1 MSATERKDPPQTLSP
16 MLKTLKDLFETT
28 FAPAA
33 GGAAHCKEH
42 TLQLATAVL
51 LVEVMRADAEFDPAE
66 RAVVLSALRDK
77 FKLSDDE
84 AARLVELAHQTAN
97 ASSDFFQFTSK
108 INESF
113 DMEDKI
119 RMVEHLWRVAY
130 ADGVLTAHENHLM
143 RRVSDLLHVPH
154 GAYISA
160 KMRAKQAMRVE

>member
-1 MSATERKDPPQTLSP
+1 

-28 FAPAA
+28 FAPTA
-33 GGAAHCKEH
+33 GGAAHCDEH
-42 TLQLATAVL
+42 ALQLATAVL

-66 RAVVLSALRDK
+66 RAAVLSALRDK

-84 AARLVELAHQTAN
+84 AARLVELAHQTAQG
-97 ASSDFFQFTSK
+97 SSDFFQFTSK

-113 DMEDKI
+113 GMEDKV

-130 ADGVLTAHENHLM
+130 ADGLLTAHENHLM

-154 GAYISA
+154 GAYINA
-160 KMRAKQAMRVE
+160 KMRAKQALRID